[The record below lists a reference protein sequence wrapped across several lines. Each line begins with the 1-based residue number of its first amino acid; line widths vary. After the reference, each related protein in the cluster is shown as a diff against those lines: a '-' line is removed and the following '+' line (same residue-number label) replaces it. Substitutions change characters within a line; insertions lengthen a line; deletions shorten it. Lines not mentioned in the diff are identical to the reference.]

1 MLLEEKLKICK
12 VSEFL
17 NFPYTQNRKLGNPRK
32 CSLTSTFGSCCN
44 LIFRNNKNELRQ
56 KLCPVP
62 KIEKW
67 EILESFLSLQI
78 FTVVVTWSKFVFSE
92 ERGKPCFFVT
102 FNTKSCLFWKFHW
115 SFSSCSEDMEIFS
128 LNINTSIFRVF
139 WHFLVTMKLMT
150 SACYRWCR
158 HFFTFNLL

>member
-1 MLLEEKLKICK
+1 M
-12 VSEFL
+12 
-17 NFPYTQNRKLGNPRK
+17 PYTQYRKLRNPGK
-32 CSLTSTFGSCCN
+32 CSLTSNFDSCCN
-44 LIFRNNKNELRQ
+44 LIFRNDKNELRQ

-62 KIEKW
+62 KIEKS
-67 EILESFLSLQI
+67 EILERFLSLQI
-78 FTVVVTWSKFVFSE
+78 FTVVVTCSKFVYSR
-92 ERGKPCFFVT
+92 ERVKPCFFVT
-102 FNTKSCLFWKFHW
+102 FNIKSRLSWKFHW

-150 SACYRWCR
+150 SAYYRWCR